1 MDVSVWKPR
10 RVAAV
15 PVELPEGV
23 APAGTRGTILR
34 AALALFAES
43 GYSAVSIRRI
53 AGEVGITSAS
63 LYAHYRAK
71 EQILA
76 ELVLIGHRELH
87 ARLTNALAAAEPAAV
102 AQLSALVREHV
113 LLHTDFPL
121 LAVVTNSEL
130 HALPEELAAPAL
142 ELRSSCSRLLLDTL
156 ERGVSDGAFRIESLQ
171 LGAIAIGGMA
181 LQVAQ
186 WFGPD
191 EPFTPDEV
199 ADNYVRYALRIVGAD
214 EGAVR

>member
-10 RVAAV
+10 RVVAGPA
-15 PVELPEGV
+15 ELPEGV
-23 APAGTRGTILR
+23 APVGTRGRILR

-53 AGEVGITSAS
+53 AAEVGITSAS
-63 LYAHYRAK
+63 LYAHYRSK

-87 ARLTNALAAAEPAAV
+87 VRLTSALATAEPTAV

-113 LLHTDFPL
+113 LVHTDFPL

-142 ELRSSCSRLLLDTL
+142 ELRSSCSRLLIGSL
-156 ERGVSDGAFRIESLQ
+156 ELGADAGVFRIENLQ
-171 LGAIAIGGMA
+171 LGAIAIAGMA
-181 LQVAQ
+181 MQVAQ

-191 EPFTPDEV
+191 APFAPNEV

-214 EGAVR
+214 EGAVQ

>member
-23 APAGTRGTILR
+23 TPAGTRGAILR
-34 AALALFAES
+34 ASLALFAES
-43 GYSAVSIRRI
+43 GYSAVSIRKI
-53 AGEVGITSAS
+53 ANEVGITSAS
-63 LYAHYRAK
+63 LYAHYRSK
-71 EQILA
+71 DHILA
-76 ELVLIGHRELH
+76 ELVLTGHRELH
-87 ARLTNALAAAEPAAV
+87 ARLTNALAAAEPTAV
-102 AQLSALVREHV
+102 AQLSALVRAHV

-130 HALPEELAAPAL
+130 HALPDELAAPAL
-142 ELRSSCSRLLLDTL
+142 ELRASCSRLLLDTL
-156 ERGVSDGAFRIESLQ
+156 ELGVRDGVFRIENLH
-171 LGAIAIGGMA
+171 LGAVAIGGMA
-181 LQVAQ
+181 IQVAQ

-191 EPFTPDEV
+191 EPFTRDEV
-199 ADNYVRYALRIVGAD
+199 ADNYVHYALRIVGAD

>member
-23 APAGTRGTILR
+23 TPAGTRGAILR

-43 GYSAVSIRRI
+43 GYSAVSIRKI
-53 AGEVGITSAS
+53 ANEVGITSAS
-63 LYAHYRAK
+63 LYAHYRSK
-71 EQILA
+71 DHILA
-76 ELVLIGHRELH
+76 ELVLTGHRELH
-87 ARLTNALAAAEPAAV
+87 ARLTNALAAAEPTAV
-102 AQLSALVREHV
+102 AQLSALVRAHV

-130 HALPEELAAPAL
+130 HALPDELAAPAL
-142 ELRSSCSRLLLDTL
+142 ELRASCSRLLVDTL
-156 ERGVSDGAFRIESLQ
+156 ELGVRDGVFRVENLH
-171 LGAIAIGGMA
+171 LGAVAIGGMA
-181 LQVAQ
+181 IQVAQ

-191 EPFTPDEV
+191 EPFTRDEV
-199 ADNYVRYALRIVGAD
+199 ADNYVHYALRIVGAD

>member
-15 PVELPEGV
+15 PVELPDGV
-23 APAGTRGTILR
+23 TPAGTRGAILR

-43 GYSAVSIRRI
+43 GYSAVSIRKI
-53 AGEVGITSAS
+53 ANGVGITSAS
-63 LYAHYRAK
+63 LYAHYRSK
-71 EQILA
+71 DQILA
-76 ELVLIGHRELH
+76 ELVLTGHRELH
-87 ARLTNALAAAEPAAV
+87 ARLTNALAAAEPTAV
-102 AQLSALVREHV
+102 AQLSALVRAHV

-130 HALPEELAAPAL
+130 HALPDDLAAPAL
-142 ELRSSCSRLLLDTL
+142 ELRSSCSRLLVDTL
-156 ERGVSDGAFRIESLQ
+156 ELGVRDGVFRIENLH
-171 LGAIAIGGMA
+171 LGAVAIGGMA
-181 LQVAQ
+181 IQVAQ

-191 EPFTPDEV
+191 EPFTRDEV
-199 ADNYVRYALRIVGAD
+199 ADNYVHYALRIVGAD